1 MNSQNLPTLQQNFC
15 ITNTF
20 FLIKKNPKVDT
31 IHGDMKHEHLNEA
44 ELFSKS
50 ESLQGATYNKLPIV
64 FL

>member
-1 MNSQNLPTLQQNFC
+1 MQ
-15 ITNTF
+15 
-20 FLIKKNPKVDT
+20 

-50 ESLQGATYNKLPIV
+50 ESFQSATYNKLPIV